1 MQYQTHLHLLLA
13 KTPSLSKNNGIERK
27 SRLKLEEKCI
37 YLFLR
42 DFRYALTL
50 NKFAFPG
57 YSGCH

>member
-1 MQYQTHLHLLLA
+1 MQYQTLA
-13 KTPSLSKNNGIERK
+13 KTPSLSQNNGIKQK